1 MKRKIFLSRPTS
13 CFICGL
19 LVVLMYTA
27 PATYGEERIRIGISA
42 KTAAFLPTIIAEKKG
57 FYAKYGLTSEHINI
71 SLAIAM
77 NALGTGDLDYAIT
90 MTQGVVAA
98 MRGVPVKL
106 VMMTQDKLVF
116 FLLVKPHIQKV
127 TDLRGKTIGITTVG
141 STTQLVA
148 DVISRHFGLVP
159 GKDVNLL
166 PSGDE
171 QGRLASMDTGLTD
184 AAIGSP
190 PLNIFGAKRGYKV
203 LLWARDYVN
212 LPQNA
217 LIVTDKKLQQFPDQI
232 KRTIK
237 GTIEALRF
245 IRERREESIDVLAKW
260 TKLDRETATAMLDAY
275 SLAYSADGTMTDEG
289 LQAAIEE
296 ALMRAKLDKKV
307 SISQVANRTLLTEA
321 QKELGLK

>member
-1 MKRKIFLSRPTS
+1 
-13 CFICGL
+13 
-19 LVVLMYTA
+19 
-27 PATYGEERIRIGISA
+27 
-42 KTAAFLPTIIAEKKG
+42 
-57 FYAKYGLTSEHINI
+57 
-71 SLAIAM
+71 
-77 NALGTGDLDYAIT
+77 
-90 MTQGVVAA
+90 
-98 MRGVPVKL
+98 
-106 VMMTQDKLVF
+106 
-116 FLLVKPHIQKV
+116 
-127 TDLRGKTIGITTVG
+127 
-141 STTQLVA
+141 
-148 DVISRHFGLVP
+148 
-159 GKDVNLL
+159 
-166 PSGDE
+166 
-171 QGRLASMDTGLTD
+171 MDTGLTD